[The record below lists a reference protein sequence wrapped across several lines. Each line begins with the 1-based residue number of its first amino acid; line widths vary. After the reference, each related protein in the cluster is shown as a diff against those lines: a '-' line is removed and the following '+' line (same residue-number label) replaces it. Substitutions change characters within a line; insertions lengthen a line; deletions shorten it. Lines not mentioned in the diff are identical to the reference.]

1 MKLSPQGI
9 IDADAV
15 FRYLSDRD
23 LFPKVVGRESKVK
36 TRDEKVWIE
45 RAKKE
50 EEA

>member
-23 LFPKVVGRESKVK
+23 LFPKVVGREPKVK
-36 TRDEKVWIE
+36 TRDERVWVE
-45 RAKKE
+45 GAKRDEK
-50 EEA
+50 